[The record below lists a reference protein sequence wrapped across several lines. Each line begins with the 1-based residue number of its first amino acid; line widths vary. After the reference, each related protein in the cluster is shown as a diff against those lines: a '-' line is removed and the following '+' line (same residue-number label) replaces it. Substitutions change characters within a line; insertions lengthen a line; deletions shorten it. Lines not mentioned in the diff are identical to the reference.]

1 MTLALLAASLRLRL
15 TADSSAAPGAGSA
28 ATEFGRT
35 VTIGVPVLTA
45 ECTTVAPPN
54 TDCSATI
61 FPPSWL
67 ARPTAS
73 QSIPELVL
81 TASRPATSLFCPV
94 EASSTAAGDVSV
106 TSEASSS
113 ASGAVT

>member
-45 ECTTVAPPN
+45 ECTIVAPPN

-61 FPPSWL
+61 LPSWL
-67 ARPTAS
+67 TRPTAS